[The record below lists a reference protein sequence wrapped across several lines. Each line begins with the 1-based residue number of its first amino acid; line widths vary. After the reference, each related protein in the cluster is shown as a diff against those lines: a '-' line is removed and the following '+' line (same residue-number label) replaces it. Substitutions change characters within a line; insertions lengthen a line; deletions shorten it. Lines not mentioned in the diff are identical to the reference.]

1 MSASIIEIVMFG
13 NVIMLHTACCVT
25 PADVTDLYLQN
36 KAFTAL
42 STKSALLIADI
53 NNCVVAGTF
62 SAVEI
67 VRIFCQMSFSNTFDS
82 VKFCQI
88 SLYLT

>member
-1 MSASIIEIVMFG
+1 LSASITEIMMFG
-13 NVIMLHTACCVT
+13 NVIMLHTACFVT

-36 KAFTAL
+36 KALTAL
-42 STKSALLIADI
+42 SNKSALLIADI

-67 VRIFCQMSFSNTFDS
+67 VRIFCQMSFFNTFDS